1 MVRNLAHEA
10 KKEYQKIVIDQDICI
25 SCGACVAVCPVQA
38 LELDENAK
46 ARLIWDVCIDDF
58 ACVKVCP
65 VNCIW
70 PTSQAPPEPKAKSK
84 WYRFNAPL
92 AGDLKKEFD
101 AWKQKYGVTGEPA

>member
-1 MVRNLAHEA
+1 VIILAHAE
-10 KKEYQKIVIDQDICI
+10 KKEYQKVVIDQDICI

-38 LELDENAK
+38 IELDENAK

-92 AGDLKKEFD
+92 EGELKSAYET
-101 AWKQKYGVTGEPA
+101 WKQKYNVTGEPA